1 MDNSLAGR
9 RPTATPSNVSDADV
23 RPDDANNDDGS
34 DDDDDVDAEEEEAN
48 NNNTQET
55 FTQQLTQGNEL
66 TQLGLD
72 DDDDDDD
79 AGGMSQS
86 RDCHS
91 PLTPIDPLTVPW
103 GRLMPVGG
111 AAAGPAL
118 AAAANANDDGHAN
131 ATAAS
136 SSSECCTTA
145 SRPQSSSS
153 AASSSNSSSSSGVVA
168 ALSSPSP
175 SPRGPTELLP
185 RLPTTWASC
194 GGSNPRSDMNII
206 ATRSRSPSVV
216 LLNGGGGSTD
226 NHNINKSTTP
236 LALGGNSGNG
246 YNTTQHQQYHS
257 PTPRINFL
265 GLKNLLPSD
274 RFNEYVLGRS
284 IKVRSPLGSSNIIAF
299 HAIP

>member
-23 RPDDANNDDGS
+23 RPDDANNDDGN
-34 DDDDDVDAEEEEAN
+34 DDDDVDAEEEEA

-72 DDDDDDD
+72 DDDDDD
-79 AGGMSQS
+79 AGGLSQS

-118 AAAANANDDGHAN
+118 AAAAANANDDGHAN
-131 ATAAS
+131 ATAA

-194 GGSNPRSDMNII
+194 AGGSNPRSDMNII

-216 LLNGGGGSTD
+216 L
-226 NHNINKSTTP
+226 STTP
-236 LALGGNSGNG
+236 LALGENSGNG
-246 YNTTQHQQYHS
+246 YNTTQQHQQQQYHHHS